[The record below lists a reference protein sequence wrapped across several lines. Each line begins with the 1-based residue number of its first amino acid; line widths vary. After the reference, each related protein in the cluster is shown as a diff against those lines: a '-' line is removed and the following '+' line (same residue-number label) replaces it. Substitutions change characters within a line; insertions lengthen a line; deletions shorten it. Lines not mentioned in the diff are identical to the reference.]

1 MKTAL
6 LLSAITLFAASPAI
20 AQTDDTAARRFEHA
34 GNIYSYTVTQS
45 GNSRVISGIDE
56 RSGKPFRLRVGER
69 RVRGTVGT
77 QQVDFALRDVKPLT
91 TPATVLAA
99 R

>member
-6 LLSAITLFAASPAI
+6 LLSAITLSAAAPAI

-34 GNIYSYTVTQS
+34 GNIYSYTVTRS

-77 QQVDFALRDVKPLT
+77 QQVDFALRDVKPLA
-91 TPATVLAA
+91 TPATVLAV